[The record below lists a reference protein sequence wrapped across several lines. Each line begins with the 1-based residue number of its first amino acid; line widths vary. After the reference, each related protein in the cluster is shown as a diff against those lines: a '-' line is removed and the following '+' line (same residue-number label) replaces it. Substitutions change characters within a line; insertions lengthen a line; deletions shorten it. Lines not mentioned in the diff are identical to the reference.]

1 MGEEKDVTA
10 QLKNVLAMSAF
21 GTLAV
26 FIRNIEISSMETAFW
41 RGVIALGVLW
51 LIRKAFYRKTT
62 VSMDGKE
69 RALLF
74 LAGMAVGLNWALLF
88 TAYEH
93 TSVAVATLSYYFAP
107 VIVIVLSPFLF
118 KERMTVFQFACFVM
132 ASLGLVLVIGTS
144 GFGND
149 GSYLGVLC
157 GLGAAV
163 FYASV
168 VLINKVVKNVSG
180 LDRTFIQFWGA
191 VALLL
196 VVLVT
201 TEGFQI
207 QNASSKSLANLLIV
221 GVVHTGL
228 CYWLYFSSIKDM
240 PGQQTAILSYI
251 DPFVAILVSVMVFNE
266 TIRPVQAVGA
276 VLILG
281 FTCLYEIRKGGDC
294 IAGNT

>member
-1 MGEEKDVTA
+1 M
-10 QLKNVLAMSAF
+10 
-21 GTLAV
+21 
-26 FIRNIEISSMETAFW
+26 
-41 RGVIALGVLW
+41 
-51 LIRKAFYRKTT
+51 
-62 VSMDGKE
+62 
-69 RALLF
+69 F